1 MWFHSALA
9 VATCGLTSTRRDRR
23 PQPSRRVQPCLEAIE
38 DRCVPSAL
46 SLTSNL
52 SNIMKTKHDT
62 LSWAVND
69 GQVDRRSMTVDV
81 HYASS
86 GTGGGSGKVSYQ
98 DATPDVLATLPIK
111 QTPATVDL
119 HQPSALATTM
129 GTYTVRFY
137 ND

>member
-9 VATCGLTSTRRDRR
+9 VVSCGLTSPRRALR
-23 PQPSRRVQPCLEAIE
+23 PQPSCRVQPCLEALE

-62 LSWAVND
+62 LSWAAYA

-81 HYASS
+81 LVASHD
-86 GTGGGSGKVSYQ
+86 TGGGSGKVSYQ
-98 DATPDVLATLPIK
+98 DATPDVLATQPIK

-119 HQPSALATTM
+119 HQPSALTATM
-129 GTYTVRFY
+129 GADTVRF
-137 ND
+137 